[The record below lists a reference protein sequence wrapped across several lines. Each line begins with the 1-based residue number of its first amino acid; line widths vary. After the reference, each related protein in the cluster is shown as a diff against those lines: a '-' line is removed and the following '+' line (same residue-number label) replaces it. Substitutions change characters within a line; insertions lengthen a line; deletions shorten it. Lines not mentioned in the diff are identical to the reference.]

1 MKHPLPLLALC
12 IALLAG
18 CGAVAAERPAASE
31 TPNVQLSFET
41 LDGDVQQVNV
51 DEIWRVRA
59 ASTRDEPAG
68 TIVINYAYERIFVKD
83 TLENVIEKVRGQ
95 RDIKP
100 FTLPTGAPVYIVT
113 GKVIGINRPI
123 PQQDHQN
130 SRAVI
135 VMREGRQ
142 QVQETREAI
151 RQSLEK

>member
-1 MKHPLPLLALC
+1 
-12 IALLAG
+12 
-18 CGAVAAERPAASE
+18 
-31 TPNVQLSFET
+31 
-41 LDGDVQQVNV
+41 
-51 DEIWRVRA
+51 
-59 ASTRDEPAG
+59 
-68 TIVINYAYERIFVKD
+68 
-83 TLENVIEKVRGQ
+83 VRGQ

-100 FTLPTGAPVYIVT
+100 FTLPSGAPVYIVT